1 MLCICGNAFT
11 YVPFVYF
18 QLDLTK
24 NLQHNWILLPEENV
38 EITSGSNKLSIL
50 WPDTYLRG

>member
-1 MLCICGNAFT
+1 MYVICGNAFT

-24 NLQHNWILLPEENV
+24 NLLHNWILLPEENV
-38 EITSGSNKLSIL
+38 ETTSGSNKFSIL
-50 WPDTYLRG
+50 LPDTYLRG